1 MLTKHLSSSEKLRQL
16 VELYGCEYKGGRAET
31 APKLRTAASTKFT
44 MADATEIQV
53 MEETARMPHL
63 EMSKSELD
71 SRFPSLVAVPDDI
84 LIDAPEVDKVLE
96 FGFKIAREIQSIM
109 LKYGRS
115 RREHVDQTADGGK
128 REAAAAAGERT
139 DHLSA

>member
-1 MLTKHLSSSEKLRQL
+1 
-16 VELYGCEYKGGRAET
+16 
-31 APKLRTAASTKFT
+31 

-71 SRFPSLVAVPDDI
+71 SRFRSLVAVPDDT
-84 LIDAPEVDKVLE
+84 LIDAPEVDEVLE
-96 FGFKIAREIQSIM
+96 FGFKIARETQSNM

-115 RREHVDQTADGGK
+115 RRGHVYQAADGGK
-128 REAAAAAGERT
+128 REAAAAAGE
-139 DHLSA
+139 